1 MRKRDTAAGFG
12 AVLVVLA
19 AVLSVLSLSLPNV
32 LLQSS
37 QTYDGLYHLHKLPRK
52 RLVRPLSDP
61 IPAFVPSKPAT
72 TFAANEQRLNH
83 PASTAARL
91 QGIEGELE
99 DTYRYASMT
108 GGRRAR
114 AEVLRLHD
122 IQGQLLKADHQM
134 LVERQTLQHRGL
146 MANSRHGSSRLMRL
160 LSHRRDQGKQQ
171 ASHEEKALSMA
182 TADFSAPN
190 AQVPN
195 AQVQERVKASLL
207 PAQVASNVQHSQ
219 ARAGL
224 GALDVVPENDQN
236 VMGSLGGE
244 EKYDANNRDG
254 SLLSTGE
261 STERNSMGALF
272 AVHAPPVAK
281 KESRDRNGV
290 PLRYRRGRWSR
301 DGLLW
306 IVGDGEAPKF
316 HAPRQAAAASIT
328 SDAVDAKTAALDNK
342 KAQAKAA
349 TATSVDPKSD
359 SGRHSAAT
367 HPQTAS
373 SEDVKTPVVGA
384 TTSSSVERARHSKSH
399 LSTGPL
405 SLKRLLSD
413 FSQYQAVFG
422 SFFR

>member
-1 MRKRDTAAGFG
+1 
-12 AVLVVLA
+12 
-19 AVLSVLSLSLPNV
+19 
-32 LLQSS
+32 
-37 QTYDGLYHLHKLPRK
+37 
-52 RLVRPLSDP
+52 
-61 IPAFVPSKPAT
+61 
-72 TFAANEQRLNH
+72 
-83 PASTAARL
+83 
-91 QGIEGELE
+91 
-99 DTYRYASMT
+99 
-108 GGRRAR
+108 
-114 AEVLRLHD
+114 
-122 IQGQLLKADHQM
+122 
-134 LVERQTLQHRGL
+134 
-146 MANSRHGSSRLMRL
+146 MRL
-160 LSHRRDQGKQQ
+160 LSHRRDQHEEH
-171 ASHEEKALSMA
+171 AAHEEKALSMA
-182 TADFSAPN
+182 SADFSAPN

-219 ARAGL
+219 PRAGL

-244 EKYDANNRDG
+244 EKYDENNRDG

-272 AVHAPPVAK
+272 AVHAPPAAK
-281 KESRDRNGV
+281 REARDRNAV

-328 SDAVDAKTAALDNK
+328 SDAVDAKTAALDK
-342 KAQAKAA
+342 KEPQAEVS

-359 SGRHSAAT
+359 SGRHSAVT

-373 SEDVKTPVVGA
+373 SEDAKTPVVGA
-384 TTSSSVERARHSKSH
+384 TTSSSVESARNSKSH

-413 FSQYQAVFG
+413 FSQYQEVFG